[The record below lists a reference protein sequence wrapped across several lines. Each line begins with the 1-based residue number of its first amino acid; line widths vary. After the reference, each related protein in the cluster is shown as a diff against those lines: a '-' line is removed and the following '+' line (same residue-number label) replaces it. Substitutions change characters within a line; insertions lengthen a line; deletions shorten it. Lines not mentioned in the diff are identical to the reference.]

1 MLINTLLI
9 LPLGT
14 KGEKQ
19 KDTRPGAK
27 VFLSKLDKPKTK
39 PKNIPDLRP
48 KRRVATITVMWIIVA
63 LITPSGIN
71 PKNGTTVCIIII
83 ATNTASKAM
92 CFVFL

>member
-1 MLINTLLI
+1 
-9 LPLGT
+9 
-14 KGEKQ
+14 
-19 KDTRPGAK
+19 
-27 VFLSKLDKPKTK
+27 
-39 PKNIPDLRP
+39 
-48 KRRVATITVMWIIVA
+48 MWIIVA